1 MQTDTP
7 FRYSKDKTAIYNICA
22 CICLCAHCMCEQ
34 DRNSVGSSLFPRQ
47 QQAPYHPRK
56 LDNDPRTGFPL
67 TPCLCRARADPACE
81 SSRLCVTASV
91 LLAFHKRPQLPELF
105 PIASHL
111 TALSERLLHTL
122 KSHFRLS
129 TRPNANSLGHSNIYC
144 LYCVISEMTNC
155 SRICETLYS
164 HSY

>member
-1 MQTDTP
+1 
-7 FRYSKDKTAIYNICA
+7 
-22 CICLCAHCMCEQ
+22 MCEQ

-47 QQAPYHPRK
+47 QQVSYHPRK
-56 LDNDPRTGFPL
+56 LDNNPRMGFPL
-67 TPCLCRARADPACE
+67 TTCLCRARADPASD
-81 SSRLCVTASV
+81 SSHLCVTASV

-111 TALSERLLHTL
+111 TAMSERLLHTS

-129 TRPNANSLGHSNIYC
+129 TRQNANSPGHSTIYC

-155 SRICETLYS
+155 SHIFETLYS